1 MEPFDVIVIGG
12 GASGLM
18 AAGTA
23 AESGKRVLLIEKMFR
38 PGRKL
43 RITGKGR
50 CNLTNLTDVDDFLT
64 HIGSDPD
71 FLRPAFKEFF
81 AEDLIKFF
89 HSIRIKTKTERGR
102 RVFPQSDKAQDV
114 VDGMHQWVE
123 KKGIKILSK
132 IRITKLIFKDG
143 EVRAVR
149 TEKNKLYF
157 AKQFIM
163 CTGGASYP
171 ATGSTGDGYKIIEK
185 LGHKINPINPC
196 LVPLKVDFDFLNE
209 LDRLSLRNIKISVY
223 QKDELITEKFG
234 EMMFLKHAIS
244 GPLILTLSREL
255 GKRFEAGEKFD
266 FKIDLKPA
274 LSEEKIRDRIKRELE
289 QDQRLVFKS
298 LLRKLL
304 PSQMI
309 NVFLNE
315 LNIEGRKLVK
325 DLEDRDVKCLIRVL
339 KSFKLKVIGMCGFDE
354 AIVTSGGVDLNEVDS
369 RTMRSKLLKNLY
381 FAGELLDLDAN
392 TGGYNLQIAFSTG
405 RLAGISA
412 AKN

>member
-50 CNLTNLTDVDDFLT
+50 CNLTNLTDVDDFLS
-64 HIGSDPD
+64 HVGPDPD

-123 KKGIKILSK
+123 KKGVKILSK
-132 IRITKLIFKDG
+132 MRITKLIFKDG

-171 ATGSTGDGYKIIEK
+171 ATGSTGDGVHCQ
-185 LGHKINPINPC
+185 GASCFPRRC
-196 LVPLKVDFDFLNE
+196 LNAFAACE
-209 LDRLSLRNIKISVY
+209 LV
-223 QKDELITEKFG
+223 
-234 EMMFLKHAIS
+234 
-244 GPLILTLSREL
+244 
-255 GKRFEAGEKFD
+255 
-266 FKIDLKPA
+266 
-274 LSEEKIRDRIKRELE
+274 
-289 QDQRLVFKS
+289 
-298 LLRKLL
+298 
-304 PSQMI
+304 SQ
-309 NVFLNE
+309 
-315 LNIEGRKLVK
+315 
-325 DLEDRDVKCLIRVL
+325 
-339 KSFKLKVIGMCGFDE
+339 
-354 AIVTSGGVDLNEVDS
+354 
-369 RTMRSKLLKNLY
+369 
-381 FAGELLDLDAN
+381 
-392 TGGYNLQIAFSTG
+392 
-405 RLAGISA
+405 
-412 AKN
+412 